1 MPPRQRPDLK
11 DYSNASLS
19 EYLRTAPL
27 GDIDI
32 ADPIYWETDSHWN
45 YFKRLRDEAPIHF
58 TAQNANRHR
67 GYWSVTRWADIMA
80 VDTNHQVFSSDS
92 SLGGITL
99 RAQDAGAGDL
109 FAALPGASAHGAE
122 YARAALDAGAVAVFT
137 DAEGVAVISR
147 LLGDPAPVP
156 VVVHPAPRS
165 VLGALAAAVYGH
177 PSDRVVVLGVT
188 GTSGKT
194 TTAYLIEAGLRAA
207 GRLHSAFRCS
217 FTGGQGGDEQ
227 RGGSQCQAVNQL
239 H

>member
-1 MPPRQRPDLK
+1 VISALRPRGTPGL
-11 DYSNASLS
+11 SLASLAAS
-19 EYLRTAPL
+19 IGARP
-27 GDIDI
+27 
-32 ADPIYWETDSHWN
+32 AD
-45 YFKRLRDEAPIHF
+45 A
-58 TAQNANRHR
+58 
-67 GYWSVTRWADIMA
+67 MA
-80 VDTNHQVFSSDS
+80 ALDVRI
-92 SLGGITL
+92 GGITL

-122 YARAALDAGAVAVFT
+122 YARAALDAGAVAVLT

-194 TTAYLIEAGLRAA
+194 TTAYLDRK
-207 GRLHSAFRCS
+207 S
-217 FTGGQGGDEQ
+217 
-227 RGGSQCQAVNQL
+227 VV
-239 H
+239 